1 MIMIDYYILN
11 PTGNITALVTNNN
24 ILPDSY
30 AEISNAIMKRHN
42 DVEQVGFIDINGKT
56 PKLRMS
62 GGEFC
67 GNATMC
73 TASLFSELNDVTEN
87 NLLVEVY
94 GVEKFMPVSISK
106 NENGYDCIIQIP
118 KPKNLYEMS
127 FEIDNESFV
136 LPIVEFNGIS
146 HIIANNRFDKKTAE
160 RIIKKYCDILNCK
173 AMGIMLLNDKT
184 YEMVP
189 IVYVKKGN
197 TLFYENS
204 CASGSSA
211 VCYYLTKDSNIPKE
225 FILKQPGGNLTVS
238 SSSSLDYIIL
248 KGNVIIINHFN
259 EEI

>member
-1 MIMIDYYILN
+1 M
-11 PTGNITALVTNNN
+11 
-24 ILPDSY
+24 
-30 AEISNAIMKRHN
+30 
-42 DVEQVGFIDINGKT
+42 
-56 PKLRMS
+56 
-62 GGEFC
+62 
-67 GNATMC
+67 
-73 TASLFSELNDVTEN
+73 
-87 NLLVEVY
+87 VEVY
-94 GVEKFMPVSISK
+94 GVEKLIPVSISK

-127 FEIDNESFV
+127 FDIDNESFV

-211 VCYYLTKDSNIPKE
+211 VCYYLTNDSNIPKE